1 MRWLA
6 LVFAALA
13 LTLVGVGCGGGD
25 DESSGDSGSTVLTDT
40 TEAEDTTTADETTGD
55 ETTDDSDLSG
65 VLADEDCLAL
75 AAAGASFAQA
85 FAGGSGTSDET
96 SDAFEELADKVPDE
110 IKADVQVLA
119 EAYASYAAE
128 LQDIGIEAGQTPN
141 TEQLQQLQA
150 AIASFDQQG
159 VTEAS
164 ERLSAWADTN
174 CPSG

>member
-75 AAAGASFAQA
+75 AASGASFAQA

-96 SDAFEELADKVPDE
+96 ADAFEELADKVPDE
-110 IKADVQVLA
+110 IEADVQVLA

-128 LQDIGIEAGQTPN
+128 LQDIGIETGQTPN

-159 VTEAS
+159 VTEAA